1 MSPPSVNRV
10 TPYTSMQHTTYRKGR
25 DSVASS
31 TTVLIAAAV
40 AAAAAAAATAVAV
53 VVVLVVVVGACFIF
67 GGCHSDR
74 LL

>member
-1 MSPPSVNRV
+1 
-10 TPYTSMQHTTYRKGR
+10 MQHTTYRKGR
-25 DSVASS
+25 DSVASN
-31 TTVLIAAAV
+31 TTVLIAAAVAV